1 VAKGAF
7 PCISFIQWFSSAASF
22 IMANAL
28 IDETSP
34 YLLQHAHNPVDWQPW
49 SEAAFARA
57 AAEDKLVF
65 LSIGYSTC
73 HWCHVMERESFENE
87 TIAAVMNRH
96 FVCVK
101 VDREERPDID
111 ATYMAFVQATTG
123 QGGWPMSVW
132 LTPQG
137 KPVVGGTYFPPE
149 DRYGRAGFP
158 KLCAEIGRL
167 WKEDRKRMA
176 DSADKVMMHLRGE
189 AAGDAVVTG
198 LPGAKV
204 FGDFLDRCESMF
216 DPALG
221 GWGGAPKFPRPVVP
235 RLLLQLA
242 DRFGGEEGEAALQMT
257 TRTLRAMAAG
267 GMHDQLGGG
276 FHRYSVDRYWH
287 VPHYEKMLY
296 DQAQLALLYLE
307 AWQAG
312 GDDRDREVAEGIFR
326 YVIGEL
332 RDPCGAFHAAEDA
345 DSLPS
350 ARSMEKREG
359 AYWTWEASE
368 IYLLLDARSAAIFCA
383 AYGVEEGGNARPES
397 DPHEELVGQN
407 TLYRAKAIDA
417 LAEQFD
423 LPEPELRSILDQ
435 AKAVLLEARKLRPL
449 PHRDDKIITAWNGLM
464 IAALAR
470 GARLLDRSD
479 LLVAARAA
487 LGFIRENLWDGDR
500 LWRSYRGKRGDAP
513 GFASDHA
520 FLISGLIEMHAAD
533 GDHDWLEW
541 AADLQSVLDRD
552 HWEESRA
559 GYVIRTELGGET
571 LLAIREDYDG
581 AEPAANHVAAENL
594 LKLAVLLD
602 QPAYAKRAEAILRA
616 GARTAEAQPF
626 AVPVLLGA
634 LDLHLRGVVKIERR
648 GEPSPEL
655 SQSLR
660 TSWQPRAVWT
670 RSPGTGDVVICRDQT
685 CLPPIQTAGA
695 WQQAFK

>member
-1 VAKGAF
+1 M
-7 PCISFIQWFSSAASF
+7 P
-22 IMANAL
+22 NAL

-49 SEAAFARA
+49 GEAAFARA
-57 AAEDKLVF
+57 EAEDKLVF

-167 WKEDRKRMA
+167 WKEDRQRMV
-176 DSADKVMMHLRGE
+176 DSAEKIMAHLRGE
-189 AAGDAVVTG
+189 ADRDAVVVG
-198 LPGAKV
+198 LPGEKV

-221 GWGGAPKFPRPVVP
+221 GWGTAPKFPRPAVP

-242 DRFGGEEGEAALQMT
+242 DRFGGEEAEVALQMT
-257 TRTLRAMAAG
+257 SRTLRAMAGG
-267 GMHDQLGGG
+267 GMHDQIGGG
-276 FHRYSVDRYWH
+276 FHRYSVDPYWH

-312 GDDRDREVAEGIFR
+312 GDDRDREVAEKIFR
-326 YVIGEL
+326 YVIDEL

-359 AYWTWEASE
+359 AYWTWEPSE
-368 IYLLLDARSAAIFCA
+368 IYVLLDARSAAIFCA

-407 TLYRAKAIDA
+407 TLYRAKALDA

-423 LPEPELRSILDQ
+423 LPEAEIQSILG
-435 AKAVLLEARKLRPL
+435 KAGKILLAARKLRPP

-470 GARLLDRSD
+470 GARVLDRSD
-479 LLVAARAA
+479 LLASAAAA
-487 LGFIRENLWDGDR
+487 ATFIRAELWDGER

-513 GFASDHA
+513 AFAADHA
-520 FLISGLIEMHAAD
+520 FLISGLIEMHGAD
-533 GDHDWLEW
+533 ADPAWLDWAREV
-541 AADLQSVLDRD
+541 QSVLDRD
-552 HWEESRA
+552 HWDDSRA
-559 GYVIRTELGGET
+559 GYVMRTELAGET
-571 LLAIREDYDG
+571 LLTIREDYDG

-594 LKLAVLLD
+594 LKLAVLFD
-602 QPAYAKRAEAILRA
+602 DPAFAKRAEAILRA
-616 GARTAEAQPF
+616 GAKAAEAQPF

-634 LDLHLRGVVKIERR
+634 LDLHLRGAVKIDVR
-648 GEPSPEL
+648 GAPSQDLADEL
-655 SQSLR
+655 HR
-660 TSWQPRAVWT
+660 SWIPRAVWT
-670 RSPGTGDVVICRDQT
+670 RSAGSGDVVVCRDQT
-685 CLPPIQTAGA
+685 CLPPLRTVEEWRMRLSEITH
-695 WQQAFK
+695 

>member
-1 VAKGAF
+1 
-7 PCISFIQWFSSAASF
+7 
-22 IMANAL
+22 MANAL
-28 IDETSP
+28 AHETSP
-34 YLLQHAHNPVDWQPW
+34 YLLQHAHNPVDWRPW
-49 SEAAFARA
+49 SEEAFAHA
-57 AAEDKLVF
+57 ESEDKLVF

-73 HWCHVMERESFENE
+73 HWCHVMERESFEDDA
-87 TIAAVMNRH
+87 IAEVMNRN

-167 WKEDRKRMA
+167 WKEDRRRME
-176 DSADKVMMHLRGE
+176 DSAEKIMVHLRGE
-189 AAGDAVVTG
+189 ATEDAVVTG
-198 LPGAKV
+198 LPGDKV
-204 FGDFLDRCESMF
+204 FGDFLDRCEAMF
-216 DPALG
+216 DPSLG
-221 GWGGAPKFPRPVVP
+221 GWGGAPKFPRPAVP

-242 DRFGGEEGEAALQMT
+242 DRLGGEEAEAALQMT
-257 TRTLRAMAAG
+257 SRTLRAMAAG

-312 GDDRDREVAEGIFR
+312 GDERDREVAEDIFR
-326 YVIGEL
+326 YVIDEL
-332 RDPCGAFHAAEDA
+332 LDPCGGFHAAEDA

-350 ARSMEKREG
+350 ASDTEKREG
-359 AYWTWEASE
+359 AYWTWESAE
-368 IYLLLDARSAAIFCA
+368 IYRLLDARTAAIFCA
-383 AYGVEEGGNARPES
+383 AYGVEESGNARPES

-407 TLYRAKAIDA
+407 TLFRAMSTRS

-423 LPEPELRSILDQ
+423 LSDEEIRSILTD
-435 AKAVLLEARKLRPL
+435 ARGVLMAARKKRPM

-470 GARLLDRSD
+470 GARVLDRSD
-479 LLVAARAA
+479 LLAAAGEA
-487 LGFIRENLWDGDR
+487 LRFIRESLWDGDR

-513 GFASDHA
+513 AFAADHA
-520 FLISGLIEMHAAD
+520 FLIAGLIEMHGAD
-533 GDHDWLEW
+533 GKAEWLDW
-541 AADLQSVLDRD
+541 AAELQSALDRD

-559 GYVIRTELGGET
+559 GYVIRTRLGGET
-571 LLAIREDYDG
+571 LLSIREDYDG

-594 LKLAVLLD
+594 LKLALLLD
-602 QPAYAKRAEAILRA
+602 EPAYEKRAEAILRA
-616 GARTAEAQPF
+616 GARAAEAQPF

-634 LDLHLRGVVKIERR
+634 LDLYRRGVMKIEVR
-648 GEPSPEL
+648 GEPGGEL
-655 SQSLR
+655 AAAMRRAWL
-660 TSWQPRAVWT
+660 PRAVWT
-670 RSPGTGDVVICRDQT
+670 RSKADGDVLVCTSQT
-685 CLPPIQTAGA
+685 CKAPVRTVEDWVAAIT
-695 WQQAFK
+695 